1 MNVRVWLTFLWFRM
15 WAWLLY
21 NVLEQQ
27 VAVQKWKRGRN
38 VYSARHAGP
47 KRHDGSGRHRH
58 AQPTVVGLF
67 SPNFEKR
74 LAA

>member
-1 MNVRVWLTFLWFRM
+1 MNVRILFAFLCFRM

-21 NVLEQQ
+21 SVLEQQ
-27 VAVQKWKRGRN
+27 VALQNWQRGRS
-38 VYSARHAGP
+38 YSARHAGT
-47 KRHDGSGRHRH
+47 RRRDGSGRHRH
-58 AQPTVVGLF
+58 VQPTVVGLF